1 MLTPINAGSRP
12 IAKIAAA
19 DGYSPFTR
27 DRKLRAVP
35 MADRDEAWLDEA
47 WAVADLL
54 RADARDDLAERLED
68 ACERV
73 ELAADGARIPRQRR
87 SDAKGPPGTTALTV
101 ANGLRDGYDLDRACL
116 YAGITVA
123 RHRSWMRHE
132 GYRADFSSVG

>member
-1 MLTPINAGSRP
+1 MRNRRLTAAESRTP
-12 IAKIAAA
+12 TLIE
-19 DGYSPFTR
+19 
-27 DRKLRAVP
+27 RARLHRETP
-35 MADRDEAWLDEA
+35 QNERDEAWLNKA
-47 WAVADLL
+47 WALADEL

-116 YAGITVA
+116 YAGITVE
-123 RHRSWMRHE
+123 RHRSWMRHP
-132 GYRADFSSVG
+132 GYASDFSSVG